1 MADQKTDEIIIQT
14 IKDKACLKRNVFE
27 NLVKQWDK
35 FKDVIQEYHKNV
47 QKEIHGFDERIR
59 AEYTSKGEYDC
70 RLTVGGDTLVF
81 HMHTNVFQFDQG
93 SHIWKTGY
101 IKEDET
107 RSFVGIIH
115 VYNFLH
121 DSLKMNRVNDLGYM
135 IARIFIN
142 KDNHFL
148 VEGKRQLGYLYN
160 DFIHNKFEES
170 QMRSLVQNSLL
181 YTLGFDLYVP
191 PYNEIQMLTV
201 SQIQELSSN
210 LKIQT
215 GKRLG
220 FQFSGGSEEI
230 GGNSEPIS

>member
-1 MADQKTDEIIIQT
+1 MTDPKTDELIIQT

-27 NLVKQWDK
+27 NLTSQWDK
-35 FKDVIQEYHKNV
+35 FKDVIQGYHKNV
-47 QKEIHGFDERIR
+47 QDEIHGFDKRIR
-59 AEYTSKGEYDC
+59 AEYNSRGEYDC

-81 HMHTNVFQFDQG
+81 HMHTNVFQFDQT
-93 SHIWKTGY
+93 SHVWKTGY
-101 IKEDET
+101 IKEDEG

-115 VYNFLH
+115 IYNFLY

-135 IARIFIN
+135 IGRIFIN

-148 VEGKRQLGYLYN
+148 VEGKRQMGYLFN
-160 DFIHNKFEES
+160 DFVNNEFTED
-170 QMRSLVQNSLL
+170 QMKKIIQSALL
-181 YTLGFDLYVP
+181 YTLAFDLYVP

-201 SQIQELSSN
+201 SQIQELSSD

-220 FQFSGGSEEI
+220 FQFTGDTPDSE
-230 GGNSEPIS
+230 

>member
-1 MADQKTDEIIIQT
+1 MADPKTDQIIIQT

-27 NLVKQWDK
+27 NLTQQWDK
-35 FKDVIQEYHKNV
+35 FKDVIQGYHKNI
-47 QKEIHGFDERIR
+47 QEDIHGFDNRIR
-59 AEYTSKGEYDC
+59 AEYNSRGEYDC

-81 HMHTNVFQFDQG
+81 HMHTNVFQFDQS

-101 IKEDET
+101 IKEDEA

-115 VYNFLH
+115 IYNFLY
-121 DSLKMNRVNDLGYM
+121 DSLKMNRMNDLGYM
-135 IARIFIN
+135 IGRIFIN
-142 KDNHFL
+142 KDNHFM
-148 VEGKRQLGYLYN
+148 VEGKRQMGYLFN
-160 DFIHNKFEES
+160 DFVNNEFTEL
-170 QMRSLVQNSLL
+170 QMKKIIQNALL

-201 SQIQELSSN
+201 SQIQELSSD

-220 FQFSGGSEEI
+220 FQFAGETPDNE
-230 GGNSEPIS
+230 